1 VLLDVDLAELYGVET
16 KRLNEQVRRNI
27 SRFPADFMFQLDEVE
42 YAGLRSQFAT
52 SSSQVFSEKEGGM
65 EKAHV
70 DLLRIERSIR
80 LIRGDKVIL
89 DEDLSELYGVETK
102 NLIKAVKRNLDR
114 FPADFMFQLTNQ
126 EFADLRFQTGTS
138 SQWGGRRTSPYAFS
152 EQGVAMLSSV
162 LHSPRAIQVNVE
174 IMRTFVRL
182 RRILASHA
190 DLAER
195 LEALEQKYD
204 AQFRVVFD
212 AIRQM
217 MQPAEKGRKE
227 IGFKVEEDGAAYV

>member
-1 VLLDVDLAELYGVET
+1 VP
-16 KRLNEQVRRNI
+16 VRRG
-27 SRFPADFMFQLDEVE
+27 RFFIENSAL
-42 YAGLRSQFAT
+42 
-52 SSSQVFSEKEGGM
+52 KEGEM
-65 EKAHV
+65 EKIQV

-80 LIRGDKVIL
+80 LIRDDKVIL
-89 DEDLSELYGVETK
+89 DEDLAELYGVETK
-102 NLIKAVKRNLDR
+102 QLIRSVKRNIER

-126 EFADLRFQTGTS
+126 EFTILRCQIGTS
-138 SQWGGRRTSPYAFS
+138 SQWGGRRTPPLAFS
-152 EQGVAMLSSV
+152 EQGIAMLSSV
-162 LHSPRAIQVNVE
+162 LHSPRAIKVNVE

-182 RRILASHA
+182 RRLLASHA

-217 MQPAEKGRKE
+217 MKPEEKDRKS
-227 IGFKVEEDGAAYV
+227 IGFQVEEDGAAYMV

>member
-1 VLLDVDLAELYGVET
+1 MEE
-16 KRLNEQVRRNI
+16 
-27 SRFPADFMFQLDEVE
+27 M
-42 YAGLRSQFAT
+42 QF
-52 SSSQVFSEKEGGM
+52 
-65 EKAHV
+65 

-89 DEDLSELYGVETK
+89 DEDLAELYGVV
-102 NLIKAVKRNLDR
+102 VKRLNEQVRRNITR

-126 EFADLRFQTGTS
+126 EFKDLKSQFATS
-138 SQWGGRRTSPYAFS
+138 SVWGGRRTPPYAFS

-182 RRILASHA
+182 RRMLASHA
-190 DLAER
+190 DLAEK

-217 MQPAEKGRKE
+217 MQPEEKGRKE
-227 IGFKVEEDGAAYV
+227 IGFKVEEEGAAYL